1 MSSRSRRRLDA
12 LLVVAVL
19 ALCAGDAIDAA
30 DGDAALLVAGI
41 GFAAVAAGLLVFRR
55 VRPAAVAAAELA
67 VVGAWVVALYGWEQG
82 PFGGFV
88 VLIVAA
94 FALGVH
100 GRDRRALAAV
110 AALLAVWLARDA
122 YGLGEGLVPVGDV
135 LPFWLWIAG
144 AYGIGTALRRRESLA
159 ALLEDRAVRAERER
173 ELRAREAIVEER
185 GRIARELHDV
195 VAHNVSVMVIQAQ
208 GAGRVLEG
216 DQPQVRTAL
225 EAIETTGR
233 EAVDEVR
240 RLLGVLRAGDAAPA
254 AALAP
259 RPGLAQLDALLDSV
273 RAAGVR
279 VDLDVEGRPVTLP
292 PGIDVS
298 AYRIVQEALTNT
310 LRHADARHAAVV
322 VRYAPQAVELEVRDD
337 GRAGAG
343 RAAGNG
349 GGGHGLVGMRER
361 TALFGGE
368 LSAGRQNGGGWT
380 VRARLPVDGAATRP

>member
-1 MSSRSRRRLDA
+1 
-12 LLVVAVL
+12 
-19 ALCAGDAIDAA
+19 
-30 DGDAALLVAGI
+30 
-41 GFAAVAAGLLVFRR
+41 
-55 VRPAAVAAAELA
+55 
-67 VVGAWVVALYGWEQG
+67 
-82 PFGGFV
+82 
-88 VLIVAA
+88 
-94 FALGVH
+94 
-100 GRDRRALAAV
+100 
-110 AALLAVWLARDA
+110 
-122 YGLGEGLVPVGDV
+122 VPVGDV

-233 EAVDEVR
+233 EAVDEMR